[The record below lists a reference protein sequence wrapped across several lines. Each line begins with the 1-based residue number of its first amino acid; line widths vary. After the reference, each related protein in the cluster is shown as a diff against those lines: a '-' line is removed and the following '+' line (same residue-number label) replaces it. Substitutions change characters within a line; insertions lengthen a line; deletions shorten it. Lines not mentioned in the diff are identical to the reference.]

1 MVKRFLSWS
10 IERRLAIVA
19 LVLGSIALLGGT
31 PNHTSRVTVN
41 LRNLAIDVEKEVDH
55 VTVNELA
62 DWIIRGKMD
71 YRLVDLRS
79 DKEYEAYHIP
89 NAEHVGVGEL
99 LDHDLRKNE
108 KIILYS
114 EGGIHSA
121 QAWFLLKAQG
131 YPGVY
136 LLRGGLDEWK
146 DNVLFPRIPEH
157 ATNGELAAFE
167 KAKYVSRYFGGEPQ
181 SGGVV
186 QEAKRTIAAPKLD
199 GSGGA
204 PKSGGK
210 KKKKEGC

>member
-10 IERRLAIVA
+10 IERRLAVVA
-19 LVLGSIALLGGT
+19 MVLGTIALLGGT
-31 PNHTSRVTVN
+31 PNPKSRVTVD
-41 LRNLAIDVEKEVDH
+41 LRHLAIDVEKEVDH

-62 DWIIRGKMD
+62 DWLIHGKMD
-71 YRLVDLRS
+71 YRLLDLRS
-79 DKEYEAYHIP
+79 VREYEEYHIP
-89 NAEHVGVGEL
+89 NAEHVEVGEL
-99 LDHDLRKNE
+99 FDHHLRKNE

-114 EGGIHSA
+114 DGGIHSA

-136 LLRGGLDEWK
+136 LLRGGLEEWK
-146 DNVLFPRIPEH
+146 DSVLFPRIPEH
-157 ATNGELAAFE
+157 PSNDELAAFE

-181 SGGVV
+181 SGGVI
-186 QEAKRTIAAPKLD
+186 QEAKRTIAAPKLN
-199 GSGGA
+199 GSVSA